1 MGIISRNMKTTAFRS
16 VLQYGERAVRP
27 VARKSAVAMAMVMS
41 AALLVC
47 MVPASIESA
56 LAADTAE
63 EVDTVYQLDTGDR
76 IKVTVFGHEDLSG
89 EFEVDGTGR
98 VAMPLIQFVEVGGL
112 SVREAES
119 AIEAKL
125 SPDYLKNPKASVE
138 ILNYR
143 PFYILGEVENPG
155 SYQYVT
161 GMTVLESVALAGG
174 FTYRARQKKMTVIR
188 AADPE
193 KKKVRALIGTKV
205 LPGDVIEVPERRF

>member
-1 MGIISRNMKTTAFRS
+1 MGIFSRNMKNTASKNTLRQKLRRGESIVASATRS
-16 VLQYGERAVRP
+16 G
-27 VARKSAVAMAMVMS
+27 VAALA
-41 AALLVC
+41 AALLVITTSFS
-47 MVPASIESA
+47 VDQAV
-56 LAADTAE
+56 AAETAE
-63 EVDTVYQLDTGDR
+63 EVDAVYRLDTGDR
-76 IKVTVFGHEDLSG
+76 IKITVFGHEDLSG

-119 AIEAKL
+119 AIEGKL

-188 AADPE
+188 ASDPE
-193 KKKVRALIGTKV
+193 KKKVRAWIDTKV

>member
-1 MGIISRNMKTTAFRS
+1 MGIYSETKKTKMKTTAFFCS
-16 VLQYGERAVRP
+16 LLLLATTFFTSTLVT
-27 VARKSAVAMAMVMS
+27 
-41 AALLVC
+41 AA
-47 MVPASIESA
+47 E
-56 LAADTAE
+56 TAE
-63 EVDTVYQLDTGDR
+63 NVDAVYRLDTGDR

-98 VAMPLIQFVEVGGL
+98 VAMPLIQFVEVGGM

-119 AIEAKL
+119 AIEGKL

-188 AADPE
+188 ASDPE
-193 KKKVRALIGTKV
+193 KKKERALIGTKV

>member
-1 MGIISRNMKTTAFRS
+1 MGIISRNMKITAHKTAPE
-16 VLQYGERAVRP
+16 QYGERATRP
-27 VARKSAVAMAMVMS
+27 VVRTTAIALSMA
-41 AALLVC
+41 AALLIT
-47 MVPASIESA
+47 MVPASIETA
-56 LAADTAE
+56 LAADTSE
-63 EVDTVYQLDTGDR
+63 DVDSVYRLDTGDK

-119 AIEAKL
+119 AIEGKL

-188 AADPE
+188 ASDPE
-193 KKKVRALIGTKV
+193 KKKVRASIGTKV

>member
-1 MGIISRNMKTTAFRS
+1 MGIYSETKKTKMKTTAFFCS
-16 VLQYGERAVRP
+16 LLLLATTIFTSTLVT
-27 VARKSAVAMAMVMS
+27 
-41 AALLVC
+41 AA
-47 MVPASIESA
+47 E
-56 LAADTAE
+56 TAE
-63 EVDTVYQLDTGDR
+63 NVDAVYRLDTGDR

-98 VAMPLIQFVEVGGL
+98 VAMPLIQFVEVGGM

-119 AIEAKL
+119 AIEGKL

-188 AADPE
+188 ASDPE
-193 KKKVRALIGTKV
+193 KKKERALIGTKV

>member
-1 MGIISRNMKTTAFRS
+1 MISSAGGKSTNGFGRVLRRTAGAAGLS
-16 VLQYGERAVRP
+16 V
-27 VARKSAVAMAMVMS
+27 VAMLAMLTAAPAIS
-41 AALLVC
+41 ADA
-47 MVPASIESA
+47 E
-56 LAADTAE
+56 TA
-63 EVDTVYQLDTGDR
+63 DTVYRLDAGDR

-119 AIEAKL
+119 AIEGKL

-155 SYQYVT
+155 SYQYVS
-161 GMTVLESVALAGG
+161 GMTLLESVALAGG

-188 AADPE
+188 ASDPE
-193 KKKVRALIGTKV
+193 KKKVRATIDTKV